1 MKNIQKMWI
10 QRNSIMNRILMNNN
24 IIVEIGNATV
34 DDNKIVLKDGEN
46 YYLEFVNC
54 TDISIEIVANDA
66 SLNII
71 SLGNN
76 FNSKIIY
83 NITGYLKVYSFYN
96 NNSVVENILV
106 NLDKE
111 GARVDYYFSSICK
124 VNEKYNIDIF
134 HNAKKTISNVY
145 NKCISIDSGNINF
158 IINSYVY
165 KDNIKCKLN
174 QDTRIVTMGDNN
186 AMVKPNM
193 YIDLDDVEAF
203 HSSNIGQFDNSLIF
217 YLMSRGISY
226 SDSIKLLIKGFLLSN
241 MDNNIIKRKI
251 VLDIINRYW
260 G

>member
-1 MKNIQKMWI
+1 MWI

-71 SLGNN
+71 SLDNN

-111 GARVDYYFSSICK
+111 GARVDYYFSSI
-124 VNEKYNIDIF
+124 NSIF
-134 HNAKKTISNVY
+134 SPYFAT
-145 NKCISIDSGNINF
+145 
-158 IINSYVY
+158 
-165 KDNIKCKLN
+165 LN
-174 QDTRIVTMGDNN
+174 D
-186 AMVKPNM
+186 
-193 YIDLDDVEAF
+193 
-203 HSSNIGQFDNSLIF
+203 
-217 YLMSRGISY
+217 
-226 SDSIKLLIKGFLLSN
+226 
-241 MDNNIIKRKI
+241 
-251 VLDIINRYW
+251 
-260 G
+260 

>member
-1 MKNIQKMWI
+1 MKNIQQMWI

-71 SLGNN
+71 SLDNN

-124 VNEKYNIDIF
+124 VNEKYNID
-134 HNAKKTISNVY
+134 ATKE
-145 NKCISIDSGNINF
+145 
-158 IINSYVY
+158 
-165 KDNIKCKLN
+165 
-174 QDTRIVTMGDNN
+174 
-186 AMVKPNM
+186 
-193 YIDLDDVEAF
+193 DVEELKK
-203 HSSNIGQFDNSLIF
+203 FDN
-217 YLMSRGISY
+217 
-226 SDSIKLLIKGFLLSN
+226 
-241 MDNNIIKRKI
+241 KI
-251 VLDIINRYW
+251 
-260 G
+260 

>member
-1 MKNIQKMWI
+1 MWI

-54 TDISIEIVANDA
+54 TDISIEIVANDV

-71 SLGNN
+71 SLDNN

-111 GARVDYYFSSICK
+111 GARVDYYFS
-124 VNEKYNIDIF
+124 
-134 HNAKKTISNVY
+134 
-145 NKCISIDSGNINF
+145 
-158 IINSYVY
+158 
-165 KDNIKCKLN
+165 
-174 QDTRIVTMGDNN
+174 
-186 AMVKPNM
+186 
-193 YIDLDDVEAF
+193 
-203 HSSNIGQFDNSLIF
+203 
-217 YLMSRGISY
+217 
-226 SDSIKLLIKGFLLSN
+226 
-241 MDNNIIKRKI
+241 
-251 VLDIINRYW
+251 
-260 G
+260 